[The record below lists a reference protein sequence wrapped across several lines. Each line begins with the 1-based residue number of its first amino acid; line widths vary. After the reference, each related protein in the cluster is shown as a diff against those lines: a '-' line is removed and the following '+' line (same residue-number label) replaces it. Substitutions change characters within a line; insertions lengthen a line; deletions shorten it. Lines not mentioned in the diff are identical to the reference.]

1 MSLRLNRVWL
11 LVTSLLYASQAW
23 TLGLGDI
30 RLSSAL
36 NEPLRS
42 EIELLAAAPEELDRL
57 TVRLASQET
66 FQRFNLDHPAYLA
79 NLEFYIQRSGRA
91 DGNAIRVTSTAPIT
105 EPFITFLV
113 EASWSRG
120 LILREYT
127 LFLDP
132 PTIRATE
139 ATTIVGGDILVVRG
153 DTLWSISARARPD
166 SRLSVNQTMLAIYE
180 ANPGAFDGNVN
191 RLRSGFTLRI
201 PSADDVFR
209 ISRDD
214 ASTEIRRQHEEWRR
228 AGPLDMSELPPVVD
242 DPFIGSVGTNPSLT
256 LVPPDDEDDLAESG
270 TGIEADMEQVVDN
283 FDDAGF
289 VDPVELRIA
298 DIETVLDDPAALVAI
313 EDNDLASL
321 RQELAVLRGKE
332 LSLEK
337 LSPDEL
343 LSEALPPE
351 DEIFVDAAVEPV
363 EDETETKAHTA
374 RMSPPVVSQPAREE
388 GIVNTILGY
397 LDNIW
402 VWIGSALIVTIAI
415 LLWFMRRAAGGNEE
429 GMANILDSLDDD
441 DQEKSLTESLQV
453 LDCDDEDSIV
463 MVETESS
470 SDSDIAGLGDSMEKT
485 VAEEPGP
492 DSTDLL
498 EMSSLHEAIEPEG
511 TDTQESADETPA
523 EGDES
528 IEVSESFST
537 GAPSLD
543 LEEARAMTA
552 VGTKLDLARA
562 YVDMGEP
569 IGAKSILEEVLEEG
583 DEAQKQQARQ
593 LIDLLPS

>member
-11 LVTSLLYASQAW
+11 LVPSLLYASQAW
-23 TLGLGDI
+23 ALGLGDI

-42 EIELLAAAPEELDRL
+42 EIELLAAAPEELDGL

-66 FQRFNLDHPAYLA
+66 FQRFNLDRPAYLA
-79 NLEFYIQRSGRA
+79 NLEFYIQRSGRV
-91 DGNAIRVTSTAPIT
+91 DGNAIRVTSTAPFT

-153 DTLWSISARARPD
+153 DTLWSIAASARPD

-191 RLRSGFTLRI
+191 RLRAGVTLRI

-228 AGPLDMSELPPVVD
+228 AGPLDLSELPPVADGLV
-242 DPFIGSVGTNPSLT
+242 IGSVGTNPSLT
-256 LVPPDDEDDLAESG
+256 LVPPDDDLAESG

-289 VDPVELRIA
+289 VDSVELRIA
-298 DIETVLDDPAALVAI
+298 DIESVLDDPVALVAI
-313 EDNDLASL
+313 EDSDLASL
-321 RQELAVLRGKE
+321 RQELAELRGKE

-351 DEIFVDAAVEPV
+351 DEIFVDAEPV
-363 EDETETKAHTA
+363 EGETETEAHTA

-415 LLWFMRRAAGGNEE
+415 LLWFMRRAAGENEE

-441 DQEKSLTESLQV
+441 DQKTSLTESLLV
-453 LDCDDEDSIV
+453 LASDDEDSIV

-470 SDSDIAGLGDSMEKT
+470 SGSDIAALCDSMEKT
-485 VAEEPGP
+485 VAEEPEP

-498 EMSSLHEAIEPEG
+498 EMSSLHEAMEPESD
-511 TDTQESADETPA
+511 DTQESADETPA

-528 IEVSESFST
+528 IEVSESFLT

-569 IGAKSILEEVLEEG
+569 VGAKNILEEVLEEG
-583 DEAQKQQARQ
+583 DEAQKQQAQQ

>member
-11 LVTSLLYASQAW
+11 LVPSLLYASQAW
-23 TLGLGDI
+23 ALGLGDI

-42 EIELLAAAPEELDRL
+42 EIELLAAAPEELDGL

-66 FQRFNLDHPAYLA
+66 FQRFNLDRPAYLA
-79 NLEFYIQRSGRA
+79 NLEFYIQRSGRV
-91 DGNAIRVTSTAPIT
+91 DGNAIRVTSTAPFT

-153 DTLWSISARARPD
+153 DTLWSIAASARPD

-191 RLRSGFTLRI
+191 RLRAGVTLRI

-228 AGPLDMSELPPVVD
+228 AGPLDLSELPPVADGLV
-242 DPFIGSVGTNPSLT
+242 IGSVGTNPSLT
-256 LVPPDDEDDLAESG
+256 LVPPDDDLAESG

-289 VDPVELRIA
+289 VDSVELRIA
-298 DIETVLDDPAALVAI
+298 DIESVLDDPVALVAI
-313 EDNDLASL
+313 EDSDLASL
-321 RQELAVLRGKE
+321 RQELAELRGKE

-351 DEIFVDAAVEPV
+351 DEIFVDAEPV
-363 EDETETKAHTA
+363 EGETETEAHTA

-415 LLWFMRRAAGGNEE
+415 LLWFMRRAAGENEE

-441 DQEKSLTESLQV
+441 DQKTSLTESLLV
-453 LDCDDEDSIV
+453 LASDDEDSIV

-470 SDSDIAGLGDSMEKT
+470 SGSDIAALGDSMEKT
-485 VAEEPGP
+485 VAEEPEP

-498 EMSSLHEAIEPEG
+498 EMSSLHEAMEPESD
-511 TDTQESADETPA
+511 DTQESADETPA

-528 IEVSESFST
+528 IEVSESFLT

-569 IGAKSILEEVLEEG
+569 VGAKNILEEVLEEG
-583 DEAQKQQARQ
+583 DEAQKQQAQQ

>member
-11 LVTSLLYASQAW
+11 LVPSLLYASQAW
-23 TLGLGDI
+23 ALGLGDI

-42 EIELLAAAPEELDRL
+42 EIELLAAAPEELDGL

-66 FQRFNLDHPAYLA
+66 FQRFNLDRPAYLA
-79 NLEFYIQRSGRA
+79 NLEFYIQRSGRV
-91 DGNAIRVTSTAPIT
+91 DGNAIRVTSTAPFT

-153 DTLWSISARARPD
+153 DTLWSIAASARPD

-191 RLRSGFTLRI
+191 RLRAGVTLRI

-228 AGPLDMSELPPVVD
+228 AGPLDLSELPPVADGPV
-242 DPFIGSVGTNPSLT
+242 IGSVGTNPSLT
-256 LVPPDDEDDLAESG
+256 LVPPDDDLAESG

-289 VDPVELRIA
+289 VDSVELRIA
-298 DIETVLDDPAALVAI
+298 DIESVLDDPVALVAI
-313 EDNDLASL
+313 EDSDLASL
-321 RQELAVLRGKE
+321 RQELAELRGKE

-351 DEIFVDAAVEPV
+351 DEIFVDAEPV
-363 EDETETKAHTA
+363 EGETETEAHTA

-415 LLWFMRRAAGGNEE
+415 LLWFMRRAAGENEE

-441 DQEKSLTESLQV
+441 DQKTSLTESLLV
-453 LDCDDEDSIV
+453 LASDDEDSIV

-470 SDSDIAGLGDSMEKT
+470 SGSDVAALGDSMEKT
-485 VAEEPGP
+485 VAEEPEP
-492 DSTDLL
+492 DSTDFL
-498 EMSSLHEAIEPEG
+498 EMSSLHEAMAPEG

-528 IEVSESFST
+528 IEVSESFLT

-569 IGAKSILEEVLEEG
+569 VGAKNILEEVLEEG
-583 DEAQKQQARQ
+583 DEAQKQQAQQ

>member
-11 LVTSLLYASQAW
+11 LVPSLLYASQAW
-23 TLGLGDI
+23 ALGLGDI

-66 FQRFNLDHPAYLA
+66 FQRFNLDRPAYLA

-180 ANPGAFDGNVN
+180 ANSGAFDGNVN
-191 RLRSGFTLRI
+191 RLRAGVTLRI

-228 AGPLDMSELPPVVD
+228 AGPLDLSELPPVVD
-242 DPFIGSVGTNPSLT
+242 DPVIDSVGTNPSLT

-270 TGIEADMEQVVDN
+270 TGIEADMEQVADN

-298 DIETVLDDPAALVAI
+298 DIESVLDDPAALVVI

-321 RQELAVLRGKE
+321 RQELAELRGKE

-351 DEIFVDAAVEPV
+351 DEIFVDADAEPV
-363 EDETETKAHTA
+363 EDETETKAHTV

-388 GIVNTILGY
+388 GIVNTILSY
-397 LDNIW
+397 LGNIW

-429 GMANILDSLDDD
+429 GMENILDSLDDD
-441 DQEKSLTESLQV
+441 NQETSLTESLQV
-453 LDCDDEDSIV
+453 LASDDEDSIV
-463 MVETESS
+463 MVETESP
-470 SDSDIAGLGDSMEKT
+470 SDSDIAALGDSMEKT
-485 VAEEPGP
+485 VVEEPEP
-492 DSTDLL
+492 DSTDFL
-498 EMSSLHEAIEPEG
+498 EMSSLHEAMEPEG

-569 IGAKSILEEVLEEG
+569 VGAKSILEEVLEEG

>member
-11 LVTSLLYASQAW
+11 LVPSLLYASQAW
-23 TLGLGDI
+23 ALGLGDI

-42 EIELLAAAPEELDRL
+42 EIELLAAAPEELDGL

-66 FQRFNLDHPAYLA
+66 FQRFNLDRPAYLA
-79 NLEFYIQRSGRA
+79 NLEFYIQRSGRV
-91 DGNAIRVTSTAPIT
+91 DGNAIRVTSTAPFT

-153 DTLWSISARARPD
+153 DTLWSIAASARPD

-191 RLRSGFTLRI
+191 RLRAGVTLRI

-228 AGPLDMSELPPVVD
+228 AGPLDLSELPPVADGPV
-242 DPFIGSVGTNPSLT
+242 IGSVGTNPSLT
-256 LVPPDDEDDLAESG
+256 LVPPDDDLAESG

-289 VDPVELRIA
+289 VDSVELRIA
-298 DIETVLDDPAALVAI
+298 DIESVLDDPVALVAI
-313 EDNDLASL
+313 EDSDLASL
-321 RQELAVLRGKE
+321 RQELAELRGKE

-351 DEIFVDAAVEPV
+351 DEIFVDAEPV
-363 EDETETKAHTA
+363 EGETETEAHTA

-415 LLWFMRRAAGGNEE
+415 LLWFMRRAAGENEE

-441 DQEKSLTESLQV
+441 DQETSLTESLLV
-453 LDCDDEDSIV
+453 LASDDEDSIV

-470 SDSDIAGLGDSMEKT
+470 SGSDIAALGDSMEKT
-485 VAEEPGP
+485 VAEEPEP

-498 EMSSLHEAIEPEG
+498 EMSSLHEAMEPESD
-511 TDTQESADETPA
+511 DTQESADETPA

-528 IEVSESFST
+528 IEVSESFLT

-569 IGAKSILEEVLEEG
+569 VGAKNILEEVLEEG
-583 DEAQKQQARQ
+583 DEAQKQQAQQ

>member
-11 LVTSLLYASQAW
+11 LVPSLLYASQAW
-23 TLGLGDI
+23 ALGLGDI

-42 EIELLAAAPEELDRL
+42 EIELLAAAPEELDGL

-66 FQRFNLDHPAYLA
+66 FQRFNLDRPAYLA
-79 NLEFYIQRSGRA
+79 NLEFYIQRSGRV
-91 DGNAIRVTSTAPIT
+91 DGNAIRVTSTAPFT

-153 DTLWSISARARPD
+153 DTLWSIAASARPD

-191 RLRSGFTLRI
+191 RLRAGVTLRI

-228 AGPLDMSELPPVVD
+228 AGPLDLSELPPVADGPV
-242 DPFIGSVGTNPSLT
+242 IGSVGTNPSLT
-256 LVPPDDEDDLAESG
+256 LVPPDDDLAESG

-289 VDPVELRIA
+289 VDSVELRIA
-298 DIETVLDDPAALVAI
+298 DIESVLDDPVALVAI
-313 EDNDLASL
+313 EDSDLASL
-321 RQELAVLRGKE
+321 RQELAELRGKE

-351 DEIFVDAAVEPV
+351 DEIFVDAEPV
-363 EDETETKAHTA
+363 EGETETEAHTA

-415 LLWFMRRAAGGNEE
+415 LLWFMRRAAGENEE

-441 DQEKSLTESLQV
+441 DQKTSLTESLLV
-453 LDCDDEDSIV
+453 LASDDEDSIV

-470 SDSDIAGLGDSMEKT
+470 SGSDIAALGDSMEKT
-485 VAEEPGP
+485 VAEEPEP
-492 DSTDLL
+492 DSTDFL
-498 EMSSLHEAIEPEG
+498 EMSSLHEAMAPEG

-528 IEVSESFST
+528 IEVSESFLT

-569 IGAKSILEEVLEEG
+569 VGAKNILEEVLEEG
-583 DEAQKQQARQ
+583 DEAQKQQAQQ

>member
-1 MSLRLNRVWL
+1 M
-11 LVTSLLYASQAW
+11 
-23 TLGLGDI
+23 
-30 RLSSAL
+30 
-36 NEPLRS
+36 
-42 EIELLAAAPEELDRL
+42 
-57 TVRLASQET
+57 
-66 FQRFNLDHPAYLA
+66 
-79 NLEFYIQRSGRA
+79 
-91 DGNAIRVTSTAPIT
+91 TSTAPIT

-113 EASWSRG
+113 EAGWSRG

-153 DTLWSISARARPD
+153 DTLWSIAASARPD

-191 RLRSGFTLRI
+191 RLRAGVTLRI

-228 AGPLDMSELPPVVD
+228 AGPLDLSELPPVADGPV
-242 DPFIGSVGTNPSLT
+242 IGSVGTNPSLT
-256 LVPPDDEDDLAESG
+256 LVPPDDDLAESG

-289 VDPVELRIA
+289 VDSVELRIA
-298 DIETVLDDPAALVAI
+298 DIESVLDDPVALVAI
-313 EDNDLASL
+313 EDSDLASL
-321 RQELAVLRGKE
+321 RQELAELRGKE

-351 DEIFVDAAVEPV
+351 DEIFVDAEPV
-363 EDETETKAHTA
+363 EGETETEAHTA

-402 VWIGSALIVTIAI
+402 VWIGSALIVTIAF
-415 LLWFMRRAAGGNEE
+415 LLWFMRRAAGKNEE

-441 DQEKSLTESLQV
+441 DQETSLTESLLV
-453 LDCDDEDSIV
+453 LASDDEDSIV

-470 SDSDIAGLGDSMEKT
+470 SGSDVAALGDSMEKT
-485 VAEEPGP
+485 VAEEPEP
-492 DSTDLL
+492 DSTDFL
-498 EMSSLHEAIEPEG
+498 EMSSLHEAMAPEG

-528 IEVSESFST
+528 IEVSESFLT

-569 IGAKSILEEVLEEG
+569 VGAKNILEEVLEEG
-583 DEAQKQQARQ
+583 DEAQKQQAQQ

>member
-11 LVTSLLYASQAW
+11 LVPSLLYASQAW
-23 TLGLGDI
+23 ALGLGDI

-42 EIELLAAAPEELDRL
+42 EIELLAAAPEELDGL

-66 FQRFNLDHPAYLA
+66 FQRFNLDRPAYLA
-79 NLEFYIQRSGRA
+79 NLEFYIQRSGRV
-91 DGNAIRVTSTAPIT
+91 DGNAIRVTSTAPFT

-153 DTLWSISARARPD
+153 DTLWSIAASARPD

-191 RLRSGFTLRI
+191 RLRAGVTLRI

-228 AGPLDMSELPPVVD
+228 AGPVDLSEMPPFVD
-242 DPFIGSVGTNPSLT
+242 GPVIGSVGIKPSLT
-256 LVPPDDEDDLAESG
+256 LVPPDDEGDLAESG

-289 VDPVELRIA
+289 VDSVELRIA
-298 DIETVLDDPAALVAI
+298 DIESVLDDPVALVAI
-313 EDNDLASL
+313 EDSDLASL
-321 RQELAVLRGKE
+321 RQELAELRGKE

-351 DEIFVDAAVEPV
+351 DEIFVDAEPV
-363 EDETETKAHTA
+363 EGETETEAHTA

-415 LLWFMRRAAGGNEE
+415 LLWFMRRAAGENEE

-441 DQEKSLTESLQV
+441 DQKTSLTESLLV
-453 LDCDDEDSIV
+453 LASDDEDSIV

-470 SDSDIAGLGDSMEKT
+470 SGSDIAALGDSMEKT
-485 VAEEPGP
+485 VAEEPEP

-498 EMSSLHEAIEPEG
+498 EMSSLHEAMEPESD
-511 TDTQESADETPA
+511 DTQESADETPA

-528 IEVSESFST
+528 IEVSESFLT

-569 IGAKSILEEVLEEG
+569 VAVSYTHLTLPTNREV
-583 DEAQKQQARQ
+583 
-593 LIDLLPS
+593 

>member
-11 LVTSLLYASQAW
+11 LVPSLLYASQAW
-23 TLGLGDI
+23 ALGLGDI

-42 EIELLAAAPEELDRL
+42 EIELLAAAPEELDGL

-66 FQRFNLDHPAYLA
+66 FQRFNLDRPAYLA
-79 NLEFYIQRSGRA
+79 NLEFYIQRSGRV
-91 DGNAIRVTSTAPIT
+91 DGNAIRVTSTAPFT

-153 DTLWSISARARPD
+153 DTLWSIAASARPD

-191 RLRSGFTLRI
+191 RLRAGVTLRI

-228 AGPLDMSELPPVVD
+228 AGPLDLSELPPVADGLV
-242 DPFIGSVGTNPSLT
+242 IGSVGTNPSLT
-256 LVPPDDEDDLAESG
+256 LVPPDDDLAESG

-289 VDPVELRIA
+289 VDSVELRIA
-298 DIETVLDDPAALVAI
+298 DIESVLDDPVALVAI
-313 EDNDLASL
+313 EDSDLASL
-321 RQELAVLRGKE
+321 RQELAELRGKE

-351 DEIFVDAAVEPV
+351 DEIFVDAEPV
-363 EDETETKAHTA
+363 EGETETEAHTA

-415 LLWFMRRAAGGNEE
+415 LLWFMRRAAGENEE

-441 DQEKSLTESLQV
+441 DQKTSLTESLLV
-453 LDCDDEDSIV
+453 LASDDEDSIV

-470 SDSDIAGLGDSMEKT
+470 SGSDIAALGDSMEKT
-485 VAEEPGP
+485 VAEEPEP

-498 EMSSLHEAIEPEG
+498 EMSSLHEAMEPESD
-511 TDTQESADETPA
+511 DTQESADETPA

-528 IEVSESFST
+528 IEVSESFLT

-552 VGTKLDLARA
+552 VGTNLDLARA

-569 IGAKSILEEVLEEG
+569 VGAKNILEEVLEEG
-583 DEAQKQQARQ
+583 DEAQKQQAQQ

>member
-11 LVTSLLYASQAW
+11 LVPSLLYASQAW
-23 TLGLGDI
+23 ALGLGDI

-42 EIELLAAAPEELDRL
+42 EIELLAAAPEELDGL

-66 FQRFNLDHPAYLA
+66 FQRFNLDRPAYLA
-79 NLEFYIQRSGRA
+79 NLEFYIQRSGRV
-91 DGNAIRVTSTAPIT
+91 DGNAIRVTSTAPFT

-153 DTLWSISARARPD
+153 DTLWSIAASARPD

-191 RLRSGFTLRI
+191 RLRAGVTLRI

-228 AGPLDMSELPPVVD
+228 AGPLDLSELPPVADGPV
-242 DPFIGSVGTNPSLT
+242 IGSVGTNPSLT
-256 LVPPDDEDDLAESG
+256 LVPPDDDLAESG

-289 VDPVELRIA
+289 VDSVELRIA
-298 DIETVLDDPAALVAI
+298 DIESVLDDPVALVAI
-313 EDNDLASL
+313 EDSDLASL
-321 RQELAVLRGKE
+321 RQELAELRGKE

-351 DEIFVDAAVEPV
+351 DEIFVDAEPV
-363 EDETETKAHTA
+363 EGETETEAHTA

-415 LLWFMRRAAGGNEE
+415 LLWFMRRAAGENEE

-441 DQEKSLTESLQV
+441 DQKTSLTESLLV
-453 LDCDDEDSIV
+453 LASDDEDSIV

-470 SDSDIAGLGDSMEKT
+470 SGSDIAALGDSMEKT
-485 VAEEPGP
+485 VAEEPEP

-498 EMSSLHEAIEPEG
+498 EMSSLHEAMEPESD
-511 TDTQESADETPA
+511 DTQESADETPA

-528 IEVSESFST
+528 IEVSESFLT

-569 IGAKSILEEVLEEG
+569 VGAKNILEEVLEEG
-583 DEAQKQQARQ
+583 DEAQKQQAQQ

>member
-11 LVTSLLYASQAW
+11 LVPSLLYASQAW
-23 TLGLGDI
+23 ALGLGDI

-42 EIELLAAAPEELDRL
+42 EIELLAAAPEELDGL

-66 FQRFNLDHPAYLA
+66 FQRFNLDRPAYLA
-79 NLEFYIQRSGRA
+79 NLEFYIQRSGRV

-113 EASWSRG
+113 EAGWSRG

-153 DTLWSISARARPD
+153 DTLWSIAASARPD

-191 RLRSGFTLRI
+191 RLRAGVTLRI

-228 AGPLDMSELPPVVD
+228 AGPLDLSELPPVADGPV
-242 DPFIGSVGTNPSLT
+242 IGSVGTNPSLT
-256 LVPPDDEDDLAESG
+256 LVPPDDDLAESG

-289 VDPVELRIA
+289 VDSVELRIA
-298 DIETVLDDPAALVAI
+298 DIESVLDDPVALVAI
-313 EDNDLASL
+313 EDSDLASL
-321 RQELAVLRGKE
+321 RQELAELRGKE

-351 DEIFVDAAVEPV
+351 DEIFVDAEPV
-363 EDETETKAHTA
+363 EGETETEAHTA

-415 LLWFMRRAAGGNEE
+415 LLWFMRRAAGENEE

-441 DQEKSLTESLQV
+441 DQETSLTESLLV
-453 LDCDDEDSIV
+453 LASDDEDSIV

-470 SDSDIAGLGDSMEKT
+470 SGSDIAALGDSMEKT
-485 VAEEPGP
+485 VAEEPEP

-498 EMSSLHEAIEPEG
+498 EMSSLHEAMEPESD
-511 TDTQESADETPA
+511 DTQESADETPA

-528 IEVSESFST
+528 IEVSESFLT

-569 IGAKSILEEVLEEG
+569 VGAKNILEEVLEEG
-583 DEAQKQQARQ
+583 DEAQKQQAQQ

>member
-11 LVTSLLYASQAW
+11 LVPSLLYASQAW
-23 TLGLGDI
+23 ALGLGDI

-42 EIELLAAAPEELDRL
+42 EIELLAAAPEELDGL

-66 FQRFNLDHPAYLA
+66 FQRFNLDRPAYLA
-79 NLEFYIQRSGRA
+79 NLEFYIQRSGRV
-91 DGNAIRVTSTAPIT
+91 DGNAIRVTSTAPFT

-153 DTLWSISARARPD
+153 DTLWSIAASARPD

-191 RLRSGFTLRI
+191 RLRAGVTLRI

-228 AGPLDMSELPPVVD
+228 AGPLDLSELPPVADGLV
-242 DPFIGSVGTNPSLT
+242 IGSVGTNPSLT
-256 LVPPDDEDDLAESG
+256 LVPPDDDLAESG

-289 VDPVELRIA
+289 VDSVELRIA
-298 DIETVLDDPAALVAI
+298 DIESVLDDPVALVAI
-313 EDNDLASL
+313 EDSDLASL
-321 RQELAVLRGKE
+321 RQELAELRGKE

-351 DEIFVDAAVEPV
+351 DEIFVDAEPV
-363 EDETETKAHTA
+363 EGETETEAHTA

-415 LLWFMRRAAGGNEE
+415 LLWFMRRAAGENEE

-441 DQEKSLTESLQV
+441 DQKTSLTESLLV
-453 LDCDDEDSIV
+453 LASDDEDSIV

-470 SDSDIAGLGDSMEKT
+470 SGSDIAALGDSMEKT
-485 VAEEPGP
+485 VAEEPEP

-498 EMSSLHEAIEPEG
+498 EMSSLHEAMDPESD
-511 TDTQESADETPA
+511 DTQESADETPA

-537 GAPSLD
+537 DAPSLD

-569 IGAKSILEEVLEEG
+569 VGAKNILEEVLEEG
-583 DEAQKQQARQ
+583 DEAQKQQAQQ